1 MINFNKIYIL
11 GIGGT
16 GMSSIAKYI
25 SQSGLKVKGYDQ
37 RKSYITNTLQ
47 QEGIDID
54 FSLDDITYES
64 DTLYIYSTAFNIS
77 KTNLEPFLSE
87 PNIISR
93 PQYLEDLSRERA
105 IIGVT
110 GTHGKTS
117 TTALLS
123 HIFHYNNRDVSY
135 IYGGVTSFN
144 GIGGHF
150 GKNDEILIL
159 EAD

>member
-77 KTNLEPFLSE
+77 KTNRQTFSHFSETCCKIYPFL
-87 PNIISR
+87 
-93 PQYLEDLSRERA
+93 
-105 IIGVT
+105 
-110 GTHGKTS
+110 
-117 TTALLS
+117 
-123 HIFHYNNRDVSY
+123 
-135 IYGGVTSFN
+135 
-144 GIGGHF
+144 
-150 GKNDEILIL
+150 KNH
-159 EAD
+159 